1 MKQMFFLMLLFTA
14 FMGVR
19 VGTTEEAQLLDIAG
33 SGTKTGYK
41 AQAILFAARGTD
53 FPVVLPA
60 LASGGEEWYSSFK
73 TGQTQIGNLYP
84 NPTEQSVSFKHYLK
98 TSETGTLQIFS
109 MLGKAVGEYTFTGK
123 GTQLIDVNHLQ
134 NGLYFCVFNVNGSVI
149 RSSKLSVVK

>member
-1 MKQMFFLMLLFTA
+1 MSTGYFRIFVVNSMVMKQMFFLMLLFTA

-60 LASGGEEWYSSFK
+60 LASGGE
-73 TGQTQIGNLYP
+73 
-84 NPTEQSVSFKHYLK
+84 
-98 TSETGTLQIFS
+98 
-109 MLGKAVGEYTFTGK
+109 
-123 GTQLIDVNHLQ
+123 
-134 NGLYFCVFNVNGSVI
+134 
-149 RSSKLSVVK
+149 